1 MNKDPKLQEILAHQL
16 YLMNAKDKGYNDL
29 VKKIIQNQIRN
40 TDEYLTAYA
49 KYKKKT
55 GELIWNILNKS
66 LYKIHYDSSNN
77 FCQ

>member
-40 TDEYLTAYA
+40 T
-49 KYKKKT
+49 
-55 GELIWNILNKS
+55 IRMNILLLTRNTKRRS
-66 LYKIHYDSSNN
+66 VNLYEI
-77 FCQ
+77 F

>member
-1 MNKDPKLQEILAHQL
+1 MSQLCSLLLILNRGNNMKKDPKLQEILAHQL
-16 YLMNAKDKGYNDL
+16 YLMNANDKGYNDL

-55 GELIWNILNKS
+55 GELI
-66 LYKIHYDSSNN
+66 
-77 FCQ
+77 

>member
-55 GELIWNILNKS
+55 GELI
-66 LYKIHYDSSNN
+66 
-77 FCQ
+77 

>member
-1 MNKDPKLQEILAHQL
+1 MSQLRFLLLILNRGVTMNKDPKLQEILSHQL
-16 YLMNAKDKGYNDL
+16 YLMNVKEKGYNDL

-55 GELIWNILNKS
+55 GE
-66 LYKIHYDSSNN
+66 
-77 FCQ
+77 FV

>member
-1 MNKDPKLQEILAHQL
+1 MSQLCSLLLILNRGNNMNKDPKLQEILAHQL

-40 TDEYLTAYA
+40 TDEYLTTYA

-55 GELIWNILNKS
+55 GELI
-66 LYKIHYDSSNN
+66 
-77 FCQ
+77 

>member
-1 MNKDPKLQEILAHQL
+1 MSQLRSLLLNLNRGDNMNKDSRLQKILAHQL

-55 GELIWNILNKS
+55 GELI
-66 LYKIHYDSSNN
+66 
-77 FCQ
+77 

>member
-1 MNKDPKLQEILAHQL
+1 MSQLCSLLLILNRGTIMNKDPKLQEILAHQL
-16 YLMNAKDKGYNDL
+16 YLMNAKDKGYNNF

-55 GELIWNILNKS
+55 GEHI
-66 LYKIHYDSSNN
+66 
-77 FCQ
+77 

>member
-1 MNKDPKLQEILAHQL
+1 MSQPRSPLLILNRGNNMNKDPKLQEILSHQL
-16 YLMNAKDKGYNDL
+16 YLMNVKDKGYNDL

-55 GELIWNILNKS
+55 GE
-66 LYKIHYDSSNN
+66 
-77 FCQ
+77 FV